1 MSQRLH
7 ELILVLYGFVS
18 DMVSAVEFMVVIVSL
33 FVIVM
38 LVPHRRF

>member
-1 MSQRLH
+1 MFQRLH